1 MRAALFW
8 TFVLV
13 SLIAIIGVVEPSFA
27 QRNNPPSA
35 APAPLIGM
43 IGLPI
48 AGLVIAAVWL
58 ARRFGRD

>member
-1 MRAALFW
+1 MRTKLIWLFGLGC
-8 TFVLV
+8 LV
-13 SLIAIIGVVEPSFA
+13 AIASGADPAFA
-27 QRNNPPSA
+27 QWTKP

-58 ARRFGRD
+58 ARRWGRD

>member
-1 MRAALFW
+1 MVMRAALFW

-13 SLIAIIGVVEPSFA
+13 CLIFAVADPSFA
-27 QRNNPPSA
+27 QMSLPRGG
-35 APAPLIGM
+35 PAPLIGM

-58 ARRFGRD
+58 ARRWGRD